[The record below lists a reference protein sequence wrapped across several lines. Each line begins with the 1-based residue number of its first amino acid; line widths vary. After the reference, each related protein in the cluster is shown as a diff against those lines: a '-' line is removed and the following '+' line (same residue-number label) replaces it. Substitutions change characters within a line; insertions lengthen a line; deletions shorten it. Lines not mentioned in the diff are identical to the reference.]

1 VRTVLVTGAAGKTG
15 SAVLAALRDR
25 GARSVGL
32 VRSPAHD
39 APAADSV
46 VLGDQRDVDVLTRAL
61 AGVDAAYAI
70 APNLSP
76 DEVAMALAMVEACRR
91 AGVRRLVLHSVIHPQ
106 LSAMPHH
113 ADKGRAEEVVVE
125 SGLDWTILQPN
136 AYLQNLTGYVAG
148 MRAGRY
154 APPYRID
161 RGSALVDLWD
171 VAEVA
176 ARVLIE
182 DIGIHATFELSGPRA
197 CTPADVARA
206 AADILGQPVQVER
219 TDPAAF
225 VAGSDLDPERRQRL
239 LAMLHHYD
247 RYGSP
252 GDDTVLRMLLGREPR
267 GLPEVLA
274 VLLGDDPPSRPV
286 RPGPPRGGA

>member
-1 VRTVLVTGAAGKTG
+1 VIV
-15 SAVLAALRDR
+15 
-25 GARSVGL
+25 
-32 VRSPAHD
+32 
-39 APAADSV
+39 
-46 VLGDQRDVDVLTRAL
+46 GDQRDVDVLTCAL

-70 APNLSP
+70 APNLSS
-76 DEVAMALAMVEACRR
+76 DDLAMALAMVEACHR

-154 APPYRID
+154 APPYGID
-161 RGSALVDLWD
+161 RGSALVDLLD

-176 ARVLIE
+176 ARVLME
-182 DIGIHATFELSGPRA
+182 DLGIHATFELSGPQA

-206 AADILGQPVQVER
+206 AARILGQPVRVER
-219 TDPAAF
+219 ADPAAF
-225 VAGSDLDPERRQRL
+225 VAGSDLDPERRRRL

-252 GDDTVLRMLLGREPR
+252 GDATVLRMLLGREPR
-267 GLPEVLA
+267 GLPDVLA
-274 VLLGDDPPSRPV
+274 GLLSDAPV
-286 RPGPPRGGA
+286 S